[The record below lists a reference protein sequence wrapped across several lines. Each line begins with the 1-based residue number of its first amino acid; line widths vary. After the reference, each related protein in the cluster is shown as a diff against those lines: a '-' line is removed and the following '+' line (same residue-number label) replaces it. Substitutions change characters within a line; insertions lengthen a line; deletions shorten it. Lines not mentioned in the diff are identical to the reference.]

1 MRSNLIMSDYLLHVS
16 CSPGRPRGCLMIA
29 AMGADSGMHTL
40 QAYAAARFSESV
52 LRGLEGEPDVYEAAF
67 VESTVTEL
75 PYFATKVRLGPNGA
89 EEVLPLGK
97 LAPIE
102 EKGVQELI
110 PVLKKNIDT
119 GIEFANTKPAA
130 AKV

>member
-1 MRSNLIMSDYLLHVS
+1 MS
-16 CSPGRPRGCLMIA
+16 A
-29 AMGADSGMHTL
+29 AMRADSALCTL

-52 LRGLEGEPDVYEAAF
+52 LRGLEGEPDVYEAAY

-75 PYFATKVRLGPNGA
+75 PYFATKVRLGPSGA
-89 EEVLPLGK
+89 EEVPPLGK

-102 EKGVQELI
+102 EKGIQELI

-119 GIEFANTKPAA
+119 GIEFANKKPAA

>member
-1 MRSNLIMSDYLLHVS
+1 MHCKPTIGLCCTHQHRSV
-16 CSPGRPRGCLMIA
+16 G
-29 AMGADSGMHTL
+29 L

-52 LRGLEGEPDVYEAAF
+52 LRGLEGEPDVYEAAY
-67 VESTVTEL
+67 VESSVTEL

-97 LAPIE
+97 LTPFE

-119 GIEFANTKPAA
+119 GVEFAQDEGGRQPRSERASEMVLTGCT
-130 AKV
+130 

>member
-1 MRSNLIMSDYLLHVS
+1 MVLPALKIFGDVASSIVLWW
-16 CSPGRPRGCLMIA
+16 
-29 AMGADSGMHTL
+29 L

-52 LRGLEGEPDVYEAAF
+52 LRGLEGEPDVYEAAY
-67 VESTVTEL
+67 VESSVTEL

-97 LAPIE
+97 LTPFE

-119 GIEFANTKPAA
+119 GVEFAQKKEAA

>member
-1 MRSNLIMSDYLLHVS
+1 MMSTGPMTLRECASTFIVW
-16 CSPGRPRGCLMIA
+16 
-29 AMGADSGMHTL
+29 L

-52 LRGLEGEPDVYEAAF
+52 LRGLEGEPDVYEAAY
-67 VESTVTEL
+67 VESSVTEL

-97 LAPIE
+97 LTPFE

-119 GIEFANTKPAA
+119 GVEFAQKKEAA